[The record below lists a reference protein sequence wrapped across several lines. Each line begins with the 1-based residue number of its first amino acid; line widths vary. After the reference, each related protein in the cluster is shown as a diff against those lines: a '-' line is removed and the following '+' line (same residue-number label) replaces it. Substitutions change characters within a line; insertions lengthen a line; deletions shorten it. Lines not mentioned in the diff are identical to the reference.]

1 LGLWLG
7 LPFSALDQWIVLLLL
22 SVRFGIA
29 NGPQRK
35 FNLWSAA
42 YYDHYHYNDHYH
54 YHRGLFRGLY
64 STDL

>member
-29 NGPQRK
+29 NGPQSK

-42 YYDHYHYNDHYH
+42 YYDHHCAAYYDQ
-54 YHRGLFRGLY
+54 
-64 STDL
+64 